1 MEAWLPSIPDT
12 GRRTEYWTPLMETA
26 PSVCRD
32 VFLDDPMGDPWE
44 SWTYSAG
51 WGRFQ
56 ITRWKQIKS

>member
-12 GRRTEYWTPLMETA
+12 GCRTEYWTQLMETA

-44 SWTYSAG
+44 SWTNYPLAG
-51 WGRFQ
+51 AVS
-56 ITRWKQIKS
+56 KSPAGSK